1 MPAERVPMR
10 QVREILRLTFSGDV
24 AGREIARRLGIAPST
39 VRAVVERFRLSG
51 LSWPL
56 SDDMSDEALEEQIY
70 STAGSRQGHRRQA
83 EPDFSQVH
91 RELKRKHVTLSILWE
106 EYIEQI
112 PEGYRYSRFCELYRN
127 WTGRLSVTMRQSH
140 AGGDKLIFTPSMMLP
155 AVTFKIPAGRAPT
168 CYFARLRLCFVQRI
182 APLTRLWSSA
192 VGLLPTIR
200 SRKGF

>member
-39 VRAVVERFRLSG
+39 VRGVVERFRLSG

-91 RELKRKHVTLSILWE
+91 RELRRKHVTLSICGRSTSNR
-106 EYIEQI
+106 I
-112 PEGYRYSRFCELYRN
+112 PRDIGIRGSVSS
-127 WTGRLSVTMRQSH
+127 TGIGQ
-140 AGGDKLIFTPSMMLP
+140 AGC
-155 AVTFKIPAGRAPT
+155 R
-168 CYFARLRLCFVQRI
+168 
-182 APLTRLWSSA
+182 
-192 VGLLPTIR
+192 
-200 SRKGF
+200 